1 MVRSRLPALVL
12 LVAALVALSGAASLA
27 PLGQRS
33 ADAPALTADAS
44 MRTFAM
50 PPGYR
55 VELVAS
61 EPLVVDPVFIDWDG
75 DGRMWVVEMPAYMND
90 IRGTGEQAPTGRI
103 VVLQD
108 QDTDGR
114 MDRRTVFADGLVL
127 PRALKVLDTGVL
139 VGEPPNLWLMR
150 DTNGDLVADTRTLV
164 TETYGRRDA
173 NVEHNANGL
182 LWALDNWIYTSET
195 DVFLRLRH
203 GKFEIR
209 NTLSRG
215 QWGLS
220 QDDGGR
226 IYRNTNSSVLHVDV
240 VPTPYY
246 TRTAGLVRT
255 RGSYESLAN
264 DDNDLNATFPSRPTP
279 GVNRGY
285 QVGVLRPDGRLA
297 SFTGVA
303 APTVYRGD
311 RLPPDVYGNV
321 FVAEPAGNLVSR
333 IVLRTS
339 DAGVTAERAYPD
351 REFLTSTDER
361 FRPVYVSSAPDGTLY
376 IVDMYRGIIQHKG
389 YITEYLRDQILSRHL
404 EQPIAHGRVYRVMH
418 ESTRRGPNPGLSKAS
433 SAVLVRTLEHPN
445 GWWRDAAQ
453 RVLVERG
460 DVSAVPA
467 LQAMAA
473 RGSKPHVRVQALW
486 TLEGLDQLSATLVI
500 DALNDSSGDV
510 RRSAVRLAEP
520 WLRNGD
526 GGLTTAVTSRLDDTS
541 VEVRRQVA
549 ASLGELPLG
558 VREQQLAVALERY
571 GDDPIVMDAALSGMG
586 TAGPSLMSVLRERNI
601 ETPLRR
607 AALTMVAATL
617 VRAGEESSVQAALST
632 IADPES
638 ALWQRDAILGGF
650 EVALLN
656 VTMPGSRGRRG
667 GPPASD
673 APCNTCP
680 GGRAGPGGAPA
691 FPSAPAGRGGAVPN
705 TNAGGRGTDGPRL
718 RMAVKPAV
726 ADMPTTLPPDAAAR
740 LSAVLARIDWPG
752 KAGAQTAAALT
763 PAEQERFDAGKEVYE
778 GLCQACHQPDGRGLD
793 KVAPTLVGSA
803 LVNGSVEVL
812 ARVLLNGKEG
822 TVGLMPPLGATL
834 TDDQIAASLTY
845 VRRAWGHTASAVD
858 PAMVKKIR
866 DATTGRTR
874 PWTNEELATLK

>member
-1 MVRSRLPALVL
+1 
-12 LVAALVALSGAASLA
+12 
-27 PLGQRS
+27 
-33 ADAPALTADAS
+33 

-50 PPGYR
+50 PAGYR

-61 EPLVVDPVFIDWDG
+61 EPLVVDPIFLDWDG

-90 IRGTGEQAPTGRI
+90 ISGTGEQTPNGRI
-103 VVLQD
+103 VVLED
-108 QDTDGR
+108 QDHDGR

-127 PRALKVLDTGVL
+127 PRALKVLHTGVL

-150 DTNGDLVADTRTLV
+150 DTNGDLTADTRTLV
-164 TETYGRRDA
+164 TNTYGRRDA

-182 LWALDNWIYTSET
+182 MWALDNWIYTSET

-203 GKFEIR
+203 GKFEVR
-209 NTLSRG
+209 KTLSRG
-215 QWGLS
+215 QWGVS
-220 QDDGGR
+220 QDDAGR
-226 IYRNTNSSVLHVDV
+226 IYRNTNSSVLHVDA

-264 DDNDLNATFPSRPTP
+264 DRNALNETFPSRPTP

-285 QVGVLRPDGRLA
+285 QFGVLRPDGRLA

-311 RLPPDVYGNV
+311 RLPGELYGNV

-333 IVLRTS
+333 IILRPGE
-339 DAGVTAERAYPD
+339 AGVTAERAYAD

-361 FRPVYVSSAPDGTLY
+361 FRPVSLSSAPDGTLY

-389 YITEYLRDQILSRHL
+389 YITEYLRDQILSRNL
-404 EQPIAHGRVYRVMH
+404 ERPIAHGRIYRVMH
-418 ESTRRGPNPGLSKAS
+418 ESTRRGPDPGLSRAS
-433 SAVLVRTLEHPN
+433 GAVLVRTLEHPN

-460 DVSAVPA
+460 DLSVVPS
-467 LQAMAA
+467 LQAMATGGVQP
-473 RGSKPHVRVQALW
+473 RTRLQALW
-486 TLEGLDQLSATLVI
+486 TLEGLDKLTAALVAG
-500 DALNDSSGDV
+500 ALNDSSSDV
-510 RRSAVRLAEP
+510 RKSAVRLAEP
-520 WLRNGD
+520 WLRSND
-526 GGLTTAVTSRLDDTS
+526 DVLTAAVVSRADDS
-541 VEVRRQVA
+541 SAEVRRQVA
-549 ASLGELPLG
+549 ASLGELPVG
-558 VREQQLAVALERY
+558 PREQQLAVVVERY

-586 TAGPSLMSVLRERNI
+586 TAGPSLMNVLRARNV

-607 AALTMVAATL
+607 AALTMVAATF
-617 VRAGEESSVQAALST
+617 VRAADERAVQTLFRG

-638 ALWQRDAILGGF
+638 PAWQRDAMLGGL

-656 VTMPGSRGRRG
+656 VAMPGSPARRG
-667 GPPASD
+667 GGPGSPD

-691 FPSAPAGRGGAVPN
+691 FPTTPAGREGQAVSA
-705 TNAGGRGTDGPRL
+705 NAGGRGNDGPRL
-718 RMAVKPAV
+718 RLVAAPVIVGMTSAV
-726 ADMPTTLPPDAAAR
+726 PPDVATR
-740 LSAVLARIDWPG
+740 LSAVLARIEWPG
-752 KAGAQTAAALT
+752 KAGVQSVAALT

-803 LVNGSVEVL
+803 IVTGSAEPL
-812 ARVLLNGKEG
+812 ARVLLQGKEG

-834 TDDQIAASLTY
+834 SDDQIAASLTY
-845 VRRAWGHTASAVD
+845 VRRAWGHTASPVD
-858 PAMVKKIR
+858 PATIKKIR
-866 DATTGRTR
+866 DATASRTR
-874 PWTNEELATLK
+874 PWTSEELATLK